1 MVIWK
6 QHITHLIN
14 KIIAGLLCF
23 LLILVSFC
31 PATAI
36 AAETA
41 QKTVRVGYYVN
52 DHFQEGTSDDDVK
65 SGYGYEYLRKVA
77 CYSGWK
83 YEYVYGDWA
92 DLYEQFLTG
101 EIDIMAGVSR
111 LEEREAYI
119 LYPDYEMGIESYY
132 LYKHEEDT
140 QIVGEDLS
148 TLSGKKIGVIKNTTM
163 EDYLRKW
170 LADHPLDAEIIEF
183 DGYEAEQM
191 AFDRREIDVFAEMDF
206 NISTGSGRAA
216 VVKIGE
222 LPYYLAVTKG
232 RSDLL
237 AELNVALHS

>member
-23 LLILVSFC
+23 LLILVLFC

-52 DHFQEGTSDDDVK
+52 DQ
-65 SGYGYEYLRKVA
+65 
-77 CYSGWK
+77 
-83 YEYVYGDWA
+83 
-92 DLYEQFLTG
+92 
-101 EIDIMAGVSR
+101 
-111 LEEREAYI
+111 
-119 LYPDYEMGIESYY
+119 
-132 LYKHEEDT
+132 HEEDT

-183 DGYEAEQM
+183 D
-191 AFDRREIDVFAEMDF
+191 
-206 NISTGSGRAA
+206 
-216 VVKIGE
+216 
-222 LPYYLAVTKG
+222 
-232 RSDLL
+232 
-237 AELNVALHS
+237 